1 MFIKL
6 LILSIILVT
15 IALLALGVKIMFTR
29 GGRFPET
36 HIGRNKEMA
45 KRGIKCAQSID
56 VGCHPTNEFPGCST
70 CGGSK

>member
-1 MFIKL
+1 MFLKVL
-6 LILSIILVT
+6 LLSVVLVT
-15 IALLALGVKIMFTR
+15 IALIGLAVKILFTK

-56 VGCHPTNEFPGCST
+56 VGCHPGDDLTGCSA
-70 CGGSK
+70 CKGL